1 MTYGDKI
8 RSMNDKQLA
17 AFLSQCI
24 IPEDVCEP
32 MTILDVGRF
41 DTQDDLEDKLGEEV
55 EPNDSK
61 SSQR

>member
-17 AFLSQCI
+17 DFLSKSI
-24 IPEDVCEP
+24 IPADECEK

-41 DTQDDLEDKLGEEV
+41 DTQDDLEDKLGEEIK
-55 EPNDSK
+55 PNE
-61 SSQR
+61 